1 MTISKLFK
9 KRKQTLDIEAIMYNP
24 AYEYPRL
31 EHETDAEYRERLK
44 EIWLKRL
51 QCK

>member
-9 KRKQTLDIEAIMYNP
+9 KREQTQDIEVIMYNP
-24 AYEYPRL
+24 AYEYSRL
-31 EHETDAEYRERLK
+31 EHETDIEYRERLR

-51 QCK
+51 QY

>member
-9 KRKQTLDIEAIMYNP
+9 KCERTPDIETIMYNP

-31 EHETDAEYRERLK
+31 KDETDEEYRIRLRD
-44 EIWLKRL
+44 IWLKRL